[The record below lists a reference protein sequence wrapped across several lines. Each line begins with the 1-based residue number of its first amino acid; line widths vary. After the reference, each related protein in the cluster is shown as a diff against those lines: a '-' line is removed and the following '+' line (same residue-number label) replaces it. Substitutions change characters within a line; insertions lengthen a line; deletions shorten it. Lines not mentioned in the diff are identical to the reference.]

1 MLASVCQGLV
11 SCLFVCGLLFGYL
24 LFFICCLF
32 VYCCFCLFV
41 NWYTMFDCVTRDLFL
56 EQVCV
61 KGLPV
66 VFTDEPCIGL
76 IGRQGKGTSSLDTK
90 TEVIKTYHS
99 LMIVYMPKKIKDY
112 SANKFSQNWFTT
124 SVSMLLKLR
133 WFAKKKN

>member
-11 SCLFVCGLLFGYL
+11 FCLFVCGLLFGYL

-61 KGLPV
+61 KGLPI

-76 IGRQGKGTSSLDTK
+76 IGRQGKETSS
-90 TEVIKTYHS
+90 
-99 LMIVYMPKKIKDY
+99 
-112 SANKFSQNWFTT
+112 
-124 SVSMLLKLR
+124 
-133 WFAKKKN
+133 